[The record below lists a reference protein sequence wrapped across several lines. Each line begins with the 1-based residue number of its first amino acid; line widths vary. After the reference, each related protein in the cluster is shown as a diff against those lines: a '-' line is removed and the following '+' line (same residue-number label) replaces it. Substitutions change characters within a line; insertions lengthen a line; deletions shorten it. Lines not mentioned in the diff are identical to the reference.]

1 MTKGTKAL
9 MFSAMFLPAT
19 KTECQALGWDRLDVI
34 LVTGDSYIDSPFM
47 GIAVIGRVLQQAG
60 YRVGVIAQPDMD
72 SDQDIGRLGEPE
84 LFWGVSGGSVDSM
97 VANFTAL
104 KKRRRSDD
112 FTPGGLNTRRPDR
125 AVIAYTNL
133 IRRFFKNTRPIV
145 IGGIEASLRRI
156 SHYDYWSDRVRRS
169 ILFDA
174 KADLL
179 VYGMGENTVVELAR
193 RLADNAPV
201 TGLAGL
207 CYPAAEPVPGYAIL
221 PPHEEV
227 ADDKGA
233 FERMFTSFYASCDP
247 VRGQGLCQR
256 QDTRY
261 LIQTPPAQPLSTQGL
276 DAVYA
281 LPFTHEQHP
290 LHERLGP
297 VRALDTIRF
306 SIATHRGCYGE
317 CRFCAIA
324 VHQGRAVHSRSE
336 ASILSEAQRMT
347 HHRQFKGI
355 IRDVG
360 GPTANMYGIDC
371 DRREKKGSC
380 TQRGCLFPQI
390 CHRLPVDH
398 LPQMRLLEKLR
409 EIKGVRKV
417 FVASGLRYDM
427 ILADEKSG
435 DRYLTNL
442 VANHVSGQ
450 LKIAPEHT
458 QSQVLSAMG
467 KPDAESLLSFKNRFD
482 RMTRQAKRDQYLT
495 YYFIAAHPGCRPDD
509 MAALSRYCSRHLKT
523 TPRQVQVFTPTP
535 STWSTLM
542 YWTGKDPFTGQ
553 SIFVEKDLR
562 RKSDQKAAV
571 IRPSRKKRKPG
582 NKLAVN
588 SKIGKE

>member
-1 MTKGTKAL
+1 
-9 MFSAMFLPAT
+9 MFLPT
-19 KTECQALGWDRLDVI
+19 TQTECDALGWDRLDVI

-60 YRVGVIAQPDMD
+60 YRVGVIAQPEID
-72 SDQDIGRLGEPE
+72 SDRDIGRLGEPE

-104 KKRRRSDD
+104 KKRRKSDD

-125 AVIAYTNL
+125 AVIAYANL
-133 IRRFFKNTRPIV
+133 IRRFFKNTVPIV
-145 IGGIEASLRRI
+145 LGGIEASLRRI
-156 SHYDYWSDRVRRS
+156 SHFDYWSDRVRRS

-179 VYGMGENTVVELAR
+179 VYGMGENTVVALAR
-193 RLADNAPV
+193 RLADKAPV
-201 TGLAGL
+201 TDLAGL
-207 CYPAAEPVPGYAIL
+207 CYPAAEPVSGYAML
-221 PPHEEV
+221 PSHQEV
-227 ADDKGA
+227 ATDKGA
-233 FERMFTSFYASCDP
+233 FERMFAAFYTNCDP
-247 VRGQGLCQR
+247 VFGQGLCQR

-261 LIQTPPAQPLSTQGL
+261 LVQTPPALPLSTQAL

-281 LPFTHEQHP
+281 LPFTHDQHP

-297 VRALDTIRF
+297 VRALETIRF

-324 VHQGRAVHSRSE
+324 IHQGRAVQSRSE
-336 ASILSEAQRMT
+336 ASIYAEAQRMT

-371 DRREKKGSC
+371 DRKVKKGSC
-380 TQRGCLFPQI
+380 TQRGCLFPRI
-390 CHRLPVDH
+390 CPQLPVDH
-398 LPQMRLLEKLR
+398 SPQIRLLEKLR
-409 EIKGVRKV
+409 AIKGIRKV

-435 DRYLTNL
+435 DRYLANL
-442 VANHVSGQ
+442 VAHHVSGQ

-458 QSQVLSAMG
+458 QSHVLSAMG
-467 KPDAESLLSFKNRFD
+467 KPDPADLLSFKARFD
-482 RMTRQAKRDQYLT
+482 QMTRQAGKDQYLT
-495 YYFIAAHPGCRPDD
+495 YYFIAAHPGCNPGD
-509 MAALSRYCSRHLKT
+509 MAALSQYCSRHLKT
-523 TPRQVQVFTPTP
+523 TPRQIQVFTPTP

-553 SIFVEKDLR
+553 PIFVERDLR

-571 IRPSRKKRKPG
+571 VRPSRPKGKSG
-582 NKLAVN
+582 SKLAGN
-588 SKIGKE
+588 SKIGKDRK